1 MRKNVLFNSV
11 VSVPNTEF
19 IVHKEAF
26 HKYRV
31 SEGGGV
37 VFLINIKLHV
47 LPPLK
52 I

>member
-11 VSVPNTEF
+11 VTVPNTEF

-31 SEGGGV
+31 SGEGGGI
-37 VFLINIKLHV
+37 FNQH
-47 LPPLK
+47 
-52 I
+52 